1 MKPSDPSTLLP
12 DLPPGAE
19 ILVARLRSL
28 GDIVLET
35 PAIAALHAWRPD
47 LRIFVLIEK
56 RFSAALEGN
65 PAIAGLIFSRGFFET
80 SSEIRRHRFPVIF
93 NQHGGPRSA
102 LLTAASGAR
111 FRVGWRG
118 FQYSF
123 IYNVPVADSAEFYG
137 QPVVHTVEHRISQFY
152 ATGLPREP
160 IPSAR
165 VYPRADALSRV
176 SQFLAAQGIAAPY
189 AVLQP
194 EARAPE
200 MRWAAKKFAEIARWL
215 RDTHGIATVVNLSA
229 ASAPLSAEI
238 RAAFANSAVNANN
251 VAIIAESL
259 PLPDLI
265 ALISQARLF
274 IGNDSGPVHLAA
286 ACGTPAV
293 VIYGP
298 TNPAQWR
305 PWQSEYRVVST
316 GTQFRALR
324 GDKTVA
330 ISQPKPIS
338 AIAVDEVRSA
348 CEQILAQKISR
359 APVEKVP
366 AELKSQEN

>member
-1 MKPSDPSTLLP
+1 M
-12 DLPPGAE
+12 
-19 ILVARLRSL
+19 ARLRSL

-35 PAIAALHAWRPD
+35 PVLAALHAWRPD

-56 RFSAALEGN
+56 RFAAALEGN
-65 PAIAGLIFSRGFFET
+65 PAVAGLIFSRGFFET
-80 SSEIRRHRFPVIF
+80 SAEIRRHKFPVMF

-102 LLTAASGAR
+102 LLTAFSGAR
-111 FRVGWRG
+111 FRVGWKG

-123 IYNVPVADSAEFYG
+123 VYNVPVPDAAEFYG
-137 QPVVHTVEHRISQFY
+137 QPVVHTVEHRMSQFY
-152 ATGLPREP
+152 ATGLPRGP
-160 IPSAR
+160 IPPACI
-165 VYPRADALSRV
+165 YPQADALSRV
-176 SQFLAAQGIAAPY
+176 SQFLAANGIAAPY

-200 MRWAAKKFAEIARWL
+200 MRWPSEKFAELARWL
-215 RDTHGIATVVNLSA
+215 RDTHGVDSIVNLSA

-238 RAAFANSAVNANN
+238 RAAFANGAASAANA
-251 VAIIAESL
+251 ATIADSL

-286 ACGTPAV
+286 ASGTPAV

-305 PWQSEYRVVST
+305 PWQSEHRVVST
-316 GTQFRALR
+316 GAQFRALR

-330 ISQPKPIS
+330 INQPSPIS

-348 CEQILAQKISR
+348 CEQLLAQEISR
-359 APVEKVP
+359 APVESVP
-366 AELKSQEN
+366 AGIKSQGT